1 MKANHEVLM
10 DVPFCY
16 LDFHGKN
23 ANFDIPEFNGKVK
36 LNTHTCITR
45 GYHQS
50 NCKECH
56 KEMSQLS
63 GTMTSALVDGFSG
76 PMEVAI
82 TSCVGLPRVWNFN
95 AGLAETCGICF
106 CCYFMPHNIVWFE
119 LWAANVLRDA
129 MVGKSTKKRV
139 TMAVVHDCGQVGN
152 YMQKMELPFAYLYDL
167 PVLLFDASELRNVFI
182 DTGLMQRTVK
192 YVTGSDDGT
201 LCMWTVHGGKVA
213 QMSVGSTVSCVD
225 VTHDWIFAG
234 AFDGSVHKFHRKDY
248 VLNCKQSTHKKE
260 VRSLTVALGYVFTAS
275 ADQTVKIS
283 RIESLNVIRL
293 FQTR

>member
-1 MKANHEVLM
+1 
-10 DVPFCY
+10 
-16 LDFHGKN
+16 
-23 ANFDIPEFNGKVK
+23 
-36 LNTHTCITR
+36 
-45 GYHQS
+45 
-50 NCKECH
+50 
-56 KEMSQLS
+56 
-63 GTMTSALVDGFSG
+63 
-76 PMEVAI
+76 
-82 TSCVGLPRVWNFN
+82 
-95 AGLAETCGICF
+95 
-106 CCYFMPHNIVWFE
+106 
-119 LWAANVLRDA
+119 
-129 MVGKSTKKRV
+129 
-139 TMAVVHDCGQVGN
+139 
-152 YMQKMELPFAYLYDL
+152 MQKMELPFAYLYDL
-167 PVLLFDASELRNVFI
+167 PVLLFASELRNVFI

-275 ADQTVKIS
+275 ADQTVNMS